1 MTQTPE
7 KRTPRRGRVFPS
19 HNIPPEELAR
29 RQAELEAFGKRSR
42 AIFERVRPEVIDG
55 HYNWFIVIEPN
66 SGDYFIDVAM
76 EDATQKACQ
85 KHPHSKL
92 CAFRLNETGACGQ
105 I

>member
-7 KRTPRRGRVFPS
+7 KRTPRRGRIFPEYT
-19 HNIPPEELAR
+19 IPPEELAR
-29 RQAELEAFGKRSR
+29 RKAEDSALYQRCR
-42 AIFERVRPEVIDG
+42 AIFERVRPQVIDD
-55 HYNWFIVIEPN
+55 HYNWFIVIEPD
-66 SGDYFIDVAM
+66 SGDYFIDVAV

-92 CAFRLNETGACGQ
+92 CAFRLNQTGACGQ